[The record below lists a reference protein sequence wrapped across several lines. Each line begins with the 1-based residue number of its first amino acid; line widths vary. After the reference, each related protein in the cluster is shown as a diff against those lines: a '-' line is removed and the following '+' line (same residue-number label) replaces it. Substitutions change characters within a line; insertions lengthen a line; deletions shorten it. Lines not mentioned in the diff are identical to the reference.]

1 MTPRPAPQARNRSP
15 FAAAFL
21 SFVFPGLGQL
31 YAGAPQRALLFATPA
46 ILALALTLGLIL
58 RADRFGLLGFVI
70 QPSVLTAILVVNLA
84 VLAYRVVAV
93 LDAYRVAAYQNAA
106 LGGGT
111 RLGRPR
117 LAVGPV
123 SIAGLI
129 AVLAVLSLG
138 HVALARYDLQA
149 MELVNCIFDESG
161 TASCDEPTDGTAA
174 ASPDASASTEPSPS
188 ATSAGASAS
197 PDPSA
202 TPAATLPPWDGKERL
217 NMLLIGS
224 DQRPKEGAYNTDTL
238 IVVSIDPATGQ
249 VAMFSLPRDTVDV
262 PVPPGPARSLF
273 GRTYAGKINSW
284 FTDIRNREGMFP
296 GNDRQRGY
304 NGLKAIMG
312 ELYGVDIRWFVE
324 VNFEGFKKVIDA
336 LGGVTVNVQI
346 PVVDDRFPG
355 DEGLLTRVYIPTG
368 IQHMN
373 GSQALQYARSRHTST
388 DFDRG
393 ARQQR
398 ILLSLREQTDAGAL
412 LPRLDSLVGALK
424 SAVKTD
430 IPVAELP
437 RLLALADTV
446 DTKSVRSFVFAPPT
460 YQEERRSGDPRGY
473 VIVPYVDKIRAAVS
487 SAFDVSPA
495 VIERREALSEEGA
508 TVRVLNG
515 SGKENQASRI
525 AGYLEYHG
533 ISASAPNQK
542 PDTRGQAATIVRVY
556 NGAEARIPRTIAFLE
571 AVFDVV
577 AEPVA
582 DPTMTTDVLVI
593 TGTQTKDIKAPSG
606 P

>member
-21 SFVFPGLGQL
+21 SFIFPGLGQL
-31 YAGAPQRALLFATPA
+31 YAGAPQRALLFAAPP
-46 ILALALTLGLIL
+46 ILALALTLGLLL
-58 RADRFGLLGFVI
+58 RADRFGLLGFVV
-70 QPSVLTAILVVNLA
+70 QPSVLTAILVINLL
-84 VLAYRVVAV
+84 VLAYRVIAV
-93 LDAYRVAAYQNAA
+93 IDAYRVAAYQNAA
-106 LGGGT
+106 LAGGT

-117 LAVGPV
+117 LALGPV
-123 SIAGLI
+123 SVAGLI

-149 MELVNCIFDESG
+149 MDLVNCIFDESG
-161 TASCDEPTDGTAA
+161 TATCDEPTDGTAA
-174 ASPDASASTEPSPS
+174 ASPDPSASPSSSPSPS
-188 ATSAGASAS
+188 PTPGASAE
-197 PDPSA
+197 PSS
-202 TPAATLPPWDGKERL
+202 TPVATLPPWDGKERL
-217 NMLLIGS
+217 NILLVGT
-224 DQRPKEGAYNTDTL
+224 DQRPKEGTYNTDTL
-238 IVVSIDPATGQ
+238 ITVSIDPTTGN

-262 PVPPGPARSLF
+262 PIPPGPARSLF
-273 GRTYAGKINSW
+273 GRVYAGKINSW
-284 FTDIRNREGMFP
+284 FTAIRNRDGMFP
-296 GNDRQRGY
+296 GNERQRGY

-312 ELYGVDIRWFVE
+312 ELYGIDIRWYVE
-324 VNFEGFKKVIDA
+324 VNFEGFRKVIDA
-336 LGGVTVNVQI
+336 VGGVTVNVQI

-398 ILLSLREQTDAGAL
+398 ILVSLREQTDVAAV
-412 LPRLDSLVGALK
+412 LPRLDSLVNALK
-424 SAVKTD
+424 SAVRTD

-437 RLLALADTV
+437 RLLALADQV
-446 DTKSVRSFVFAPPT
+446 DTKNIRSFVFTPPT
-460 YQEERRSGDPRGY
+460 FQEERRSGDPRGY
-473 VIVPYVDKIRAAVS
+473 VLVPNVDKIRSAVES
-487 SAFDVSPA
+487 GLDLSPA
-495 VIERREALSEEGA
+495 VVQRRETHAEEGA

-515 SGKENQASRI
+515 SGKDTQATRI
-525 AGYLEYHG
+525 AGYLEYYG

-542 PDTRGQAATIVRVY
+542 PDTSGQAATIIRVY
-556 NGAEARIPRTIAFLE
+556 NGAEDRIPATLAFLE
-571 AVFDVV
+571 KVFEVT

-582 DPTMTTDVLVI
+582 DPTMSSDVVII
-593 TGTQTKDIKAPSG
+593 TGTTTKDLKAPTG

>member
-1 MTPRPAPQARNRSP
+1 MTPRPAPSARNRSP

-31 YAGAPQRALLFATPA
+31 YAGAPQRALLFAAPP
-46 ILALALTLGLIL
+46 ILVLALTGGLVL
-58 RADRFGLLGFVI
+58 RADRFGLLGFVV
-70 QPSVLTAILVVNLA
+70 QPNVLTAILVINLL
-84 VLAYRVVAV
+84 VLGYRVVAV
-93 LDAYRVAAYQNAA
+93 IDAYRVAAYQNAA
-106 LGGGT
+106 LAGGT

-117 LAVGPV
+117 LAVGPI

-161 TASCDEPTDGTAA
+161 TATCDEPPDETA
-174 ASPDASASTEPSPS
+174 DASASPSPSTEPSASPS
-188 ATSAGASAS
+188 PTPDGSIEPEATS
-197 PDPSA
+197 
-202 TPAATLPPWDGKERL
+202 AATLPPWDGQERL
-217 NMLLIGS
+217 NILLIGT
-224 DQRPKEGAYNTDTL
+224 DQRPKEGTYNTDTL
-238 IVVSIDPATGQ
+238 ITVSIDPTTGN

-262 PVPPGPARSLF
+262 PVPSGPGRNLF
-273 GRTYAGKINSW
+273 GRVYAGKINSW
-284 FTDIRNREGMFP
+284 FTAIRNREGMFP

-312 ELYGVDIRWFVE
+312 ELYDIDIRWYVE
-324 VNFEGFKKVIDA
+324 VNFEGFRKVVDA

-368 IQHMN
+368 IQHMS

-398 ILLSLREQTDAGAL
+398 ILVSLREQTDVAAV
-412 LPRLDSLVGALK
+412 LPRIDSLVGALK
-424 SAVKTD
+424 SAVRTD
-430 IPVAELP
+430 IPIGELP
-437 RLLALADTV
+437 RLLELADRV
-446 DTKSVRSFVFAPPT
+446 DTKNIRSFVFTPPT
-460 YQEERRSGDPRGY
+460 YEEERASGDPRGY
-473 VIVPYVDKIRAAVS
+473 VLVPYVDKIRAAIES
-487 SAFDVSPA
+487 GLNLSPA
-495 VIERREALSEEGA
+495 VVQRRQTHGEEAA

-515 SGKENQASRI
+515 SGKDAQATRI
-525 AGYLEYHG
+525 AGYLEYYG

-542 PDTRGQAATIVRVY
+542 PDTTGQSATIIRVY
-556 NGAEARIPRTIAFLE
+556 NGAETRIPSTLAFLE
-571 AVFDVV
+571 KVFE
-577 AEPVA
+577 ATSEPVA
-582 DPTMTTDVLVI
+582 DPTMTADVVII
-593 TGTQTKDIKAPSG
+593 TGTTTKDLKAPTG